1 MNGQLQ
7 YRRGTK
13 EDKAAFVALAL
24 IAYGKFAE
32 VLGSENWAEMRAN
45 ISKDERAEEL
55 VIKAHMFVC
64 TDNGKIVG
72 MAHLMPSGNPTPIFK
87 SEWCYL
93 RWVGVHPDYEGR
105 GIAKTLTKLC
115 IDHAINANEQ
125 TIALHTSEFMDAARH
140 IYESL
145 GFTIQNELPPI
156 YGKKYWL
163 YTMKLGSGG

>member
-1 MNGQLQ
+1 
-7 YRRGTK
+7 
-13 EDKAAFVALAL
+13 
-24 IAYGKFAE
+24 
-32 VLGSENWAEMRAN
+32 
-45 ISKDERAEEL
+45 
-55 VIKAHMFVC
+55 
-64 TDNGKIVG
+64 
-72 MAHLMPSGNPTPIFK
+72 MPGGNPTDVFK

-115 IDHAINANEQ
+115 IDHAISTNEQ

-145 GFTIQNELPPI
+145 GFTIQNEIPTV

-163 YTMKLGSGG
+163 YTMKLGRGG